1 MFLLEGKSGVRNNIV
16 EKVISEDKAVV
27 NAIMVAKEF
36 VRSDFVYAS
45 RESNSRRT
53 SVVGWPGRS
62 AVVELKAVRAE
73 KVDLERWAR

>member
-1 MFLLEGKSGVRNNIV
+1 MRNNIV

-45 RESNSRRT
+45 RGSNSRRT
-53 SVVGWPGRS
+53 SVVG
-62 AVVELKAVRAE
+62 
-73 KVDLERWAR
+73 